1 MISSGVRETIKYLV
15 KNKKV
20 DVLVTTAGGI
30 EEDIMKCITP
40 HYLGDFSKWKGPEL
54 RKRGLNRIG
63 NLLVPN
69 QVECETRGG
78 RPRSWREIYFEGR
91 AFPNELTVAA
101 ALTCFPIELL

>member
-20 DVLVTTAGGI
+20 DVLVTTAGGV

-69 QVECETRGG
+69 QVECSPRG
-78 RPRSWREIYFEGR
+78 RPRSWREICSRGV
-91 AFPNELTVAA
+91 PS
-101 ALTCFPIELL
+101 PSS